1 MSMESETVEQLDESS
16 ARVFTNIGFGLG
28 VVSIIA
34 AALVAPFVAG
44 VWVLTG
50 IGGLTAMICGL
61 AGRDKSTRAGQWR
74 GLAGVAAVLGG
85 VAIIA
90 SLMTQL

>member
-1 MSMESETVEQLDESS
+1 MESETVEQFDESS
-16 ARVFTNIGFGLG
+16 ARILTSIGFGVS
-28 VVSIIA
+28 VVAIVA

-44 VWVLTG
+44 VWVLT
-50 IGGLTAMICGL
+50 AAAGL
-61 AGRDKSTRAGQWR
+61 AAMVCGISARDKSTRAGQWH
-74 GLAGVAAVLGG
+74 GLAGFAAVLGG